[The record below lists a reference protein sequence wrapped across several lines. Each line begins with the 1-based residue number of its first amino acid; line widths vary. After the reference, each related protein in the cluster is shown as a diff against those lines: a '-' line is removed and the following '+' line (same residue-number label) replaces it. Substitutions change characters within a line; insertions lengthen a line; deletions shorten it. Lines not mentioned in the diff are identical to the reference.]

1 MITRYELKV
10 SDNLYGKYETSVYL
24 DFGIGNR
31 ADGIEGDT
39 VMYPLHRLPF
49 QHING
54 LFSLIM
60 GREIYEKYGTEFTDI
75 GTYYYKCVQANGELS
90 TYTMALTYS
99 VRSLYKPGGGATG
112 SVKESNQIRVT
123 RKIYDNNNSEISI
136 GGLSS
141 MICPFIFGV
150 SAEDVLM
157 SYFSEEGIVEQ
168 TSVCIPQTED
178 LLFTSSDGTPYA
190 FEVGTMTMGVEEPI
204 KPIIKKNLTPVR
216 KASYNNTAP
225 IGLPFWIYC
234 YQGSDIKNVMS
245 TGTVWHSSI
254 ILSTPKSTPKIT
266 GTSTLTTTN
275 AKKFIYYFFANGK
288 IIDPNETDYDPITP
302 NIGIGDKDKTSD
314 PIDFPLLPIG
324 GLSGFY
330 NVYELSLSNLTTFGH
345 DIFNT
350 ELDESL
356 LYWLKNSTP
365 MDFIISLKAIPNLDI
380 SGIETPIQVGNI
392 SLNSKGVKLT
402 DRYYVVDCGSYNCKE
417 HFGNFKDFDSTKISI
432 YLPFVGVVNL
442 NTQDVMSATIYVK
455 YYIDIVTADAIC
467 FLKIVRNKNGT
478 ILNSILYQ
486 YKCNV
491 SSDYPLTATNNNPA
505 LKVAN
510 AVTDVAGIG
519 FANSVNNS
527 APHSIQGQSNIDII
541 NIRYPYLIIEREIS
555 AQPNDYNIY
564 EGIKYKNKMKISDL
578 KGYTQIEKII
588 SPNISIPK
596 AHLDLLEKTLQNGV
610 YL

>member
-1 MITRYELKV
+1 MVTRYELKV
-10 SDNLYGKYETSVYL
+10 SDTLFGSYDTTVYL
-24 DFGIGNR
+24 DFGLGNQ
-31 ADGIEGDT
+31 ADGIEGGAS
-39 VMYPLHRLPF
+39 MFPIHRLPF
-49 QHING
+49 QHIG
-54 LFSLIM
+54 GFLSLITR
-60 GREIYEKYGTEFTDI
+60 REIYNKYGTEYAKI
-75 GTYYYKCVQANGELS
+75 GTYYYKCVQSDGTLS
-90 TYTMALTYS
+90 KYTMELTYS
-99 VRSLYKPGGGATG
+99 VKSNYAPGGGAAG
-112 SVKESNQIRVT
+112 NVKESSRMNVSC
-123 RKIYDNNNSEISI
+123 KIYDDSNSVITI
-136 GGLSS
+136 GGVGSKECS
-141 MICPFIFGV
+141 YIYDV
-150 SAEDVLM
+150 DAEDILR
-157 SYFSEEGIVEQ
+157 SYFREEGIVEEI
-168 TSVCIPQTED
+168 SVCIPQSEN
-178 LLFTSSDGTPYA
+178 LLFTSSDGTPSA
-190 FEVGTMTMGVEEPI
+190 FEVGTMTMGATEPI
-204 KPIIKKNLTPVR
+204 IEKKFTPTPQASVNNLT
-216 KASYNNTAP
+216 NL
-225 IGLPFWIYC
+225 GLPFWIWC
-234 YQGSDIKNVMS
+234 YEGSDIKNVRTEGMVWVSS
-245 TGTVWHSSI
+245 TI
-254 ILSTPKSTPKIT
+254 STPAGGTPQIT
-266 GTSTLTTTN
+266 GRSTMSSTKGKN
-275 AKKFIYYFFANGK
+275 FIYYFFANGK
-288 IIDPNETDYDPITP
+288 IIDPTETDYEPINP
-302 NIGIGDKDKTSD
+302 SIGIGDNDKTSD
-314 PIDFPLLPIG
+314 PIDFPLLPSG

-330 NVYELSLSNLTTFGH
+330 NVYELSLSNLETFGH

-365 MDFIISLKAIPNLDI
+365 MDFIISLKAIPNLGI
-380 SGIETPIQVGNI
+380 SGVDTSIEVGNI

-402 DRYYVVDCGSYNCKE
+402 DRYYAVDCGSYNCKE

-442 NTQDVMSATIYVK
+442 NTQDVMSATIYVR

-467 FLKIVRNKNGT
+467 FLKIARDKNGT
-478 ILNSILYQ
+478 VLNSILYQ

-519 FANSVNNS
+519 FANSINNS

-555 AQPNDYNIY
+555 AQPNDYNVY

-596 AHLDLLEKTLQNGV
+596 AHLDLLEKTLQMGV